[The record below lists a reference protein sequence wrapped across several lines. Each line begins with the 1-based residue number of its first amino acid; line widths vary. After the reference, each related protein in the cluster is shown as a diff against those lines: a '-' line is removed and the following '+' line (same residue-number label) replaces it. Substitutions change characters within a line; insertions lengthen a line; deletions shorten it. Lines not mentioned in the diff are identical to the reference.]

1 VNSADIESQIGA
13 AQGLWTHTPVDWAG
27 NEGKAKAATWPS
39 NAAQG
44 YLGTGGGTRPGGAAT
59 QSGPPGAPVILS
71 AQVTNVTTTGFG
83 VAVVFDATVTSCRV
97 NYGTTQAMA
106 SNSAGTTAA
115 AQTIS
120 VSALTTKTTYYFT
133 VQATN
138 ASGTSVSNILTVTTF

>member
-1 VNSADIESQIGA
+1 
-13 AQGLWTHTPVDWAG
+13 
-27 NEGKAKAATWPS
+27 
-39 NAAQG
+39 
-44 YLGTGGGTRPGGAAT
+44 
-59 QSGPPGAPVILS
+59 
-71 AQVTNVTTTGFG
+71 